1 LKERVGV
8 DLSLVAQ
15 LGGHAHKRT
24 NRPKNGMVGAEVMY
38 GMQRA
43 VKEYEKS
50 RQVQILTDTKVLN
63 LLKND
68 SGGVVGVEVEYLS
81 KGEVDSLHS
90 PNVILA
96 TGGFAADRTDK
107 SYLSKYR
114 PELMKMP
121 ATAGSFSTGDG
132 IGLAT
137 TVGAGVI
144 DMDKVQVHPTGWVDP
159 TDPSNPNKVL
169 AAELMRGV
177 GGFLINGQGERWVY
191 E

>member
-1 LKERVGV
+1 
-8 DLSLVAQ
+8 
-15 LGGHAHKRT
+15 
-24 NRPKNGMVGAEVMY
+24 
-38 GMQRA
+38 
-43 VKEYEKS
+43 
-50 RQVQILTDTKVLN
+50 
-63 LLKND
+63 
-68 SGGVVGVEVEYLS
+68 
-81 KGEVDSLHS
+81 
-90 PNVILA
+90 
-96 TGGFAADRTDK
+96 
-107 SYLSKYR
+107 
-114 PELMKMP
+114 MKMP

-191 E
+191 EYLFYCL